1 MPRLVLN
8 GGRLV
13 VKDGAAITDTGC
25 SDCAC
30 DPDTGEDC
38 DGSASRPDGCFNI
51 SITGIVP
58 SDCDRYETT
67 NFFSNISAFSVSANA
82 LIDMADYAGSG
93 DQIITDIPILI
104 RIEAFNDFGDD
115 PLPAGDL
122 TYCEAWVFLYMRCR
136 DGAWEWQAGMSLA
149 GETPPCDSTDF
160 GVVSPQWQQELF
172 IAGLDNW
179 APIGGTINNTIPTG
193 EPACRF
199 YMGSGG
205 TATLTRVGECVE
217 PEHLVYADSC
227 DDGSRI
233 TVDISTRPPASYT
246 CLFAGGRYT
255 PTSELSSDEAV
266 EVVWSGDPCPDELEG
281 DLFQRC
287 PGSPTPEYFRI
298 PDAGNAPFV
307 RISALGAEYAD
318 GNRLCRDQ
326 YFVSYA
332 RIPDDGRTA
341 PSHGY
346 IEQTLQCAGPELVKL
361 KATCRLNP
369 NDPGD
374 PTIPPF
380 DPASGAGLG
389 DAVARAI
396 ELITLGK
403 VKPCSSCNARKQI
416 LNRFGKSLGQAV
428 IDRLRL

>member
-38 DGSASRPDGCFNI
+38 DGSASRPDGCFNLNV
-51 SITGIVP
+51 SGIMQ
-58 SDCDRYETT
+58 SDCQRFDDSNTYSEVSD
-67 NFFSNISAFSVSANA
+67 FSVSVNITFDTSDYVGLPLAFSVPIWIRLDVLNATTGEVVARSYRCNANVLVGFA
-82 LIDMADYAGSG
+82 
-93 DQIITDIPILI
+93 
-104 RIEAFNDFGDD
+104 
-115 PLPAGDL
+115 
-122 TYCEAWVFLYMRCR
+122 CR
-136 DGAWEWQAGMSLA
+136 DGMWGWSVGVSV
-149 GETPPCDSTDF
+149 GEGCDDPPPDAVPT
-160 GVVSPQWQQELF
+160 GWNQELF
-172 IAGLDNW
+172 ISPFGEYAGIGSGIDN
-179 APIGGTINNTIPTG
+179 AVPTG

-199 YMGSGG
+199 YLGSGG
-205 TATLTRVGECVE
+205 TATLSRVGDCGQ

-227 DDGSRI
+227 DDGSRV
-233 TVDISTRPPASYT
+233 TVDIATRPPFGYT

-266 EVVWSGDPCPDELEG
+266 EVVWSDDPCPDELEG

-287 PGSPTPEYFRI
+287 PGSPTPEYYRI

-307 RISALGAEYAD
+307 RVSALGAEYSD
-318 GNRLCRDQ
+318 GNQLCRDQ
-326 YFVSYA
+326 YLVSYA

-341 PSHGY
+341 PSHGF

-396 ELITLGK
+396 ELVTMGK
-403 VKPCSSCNARKQI
+403 VKPCSSCNTRKQI